1 MNSDERRAARRI
13 RREEKRAKKK
23 RERCEN
29 STLDTVAD
37 LNALYKAQREAARG
51 VAWKASTQRYQIH
64 WLLNILKAKRDL
76 LEGNEVCKG
85 FHEFDI
91 FERGKKRHISSV
103 HFSERV
109 IQKSFTQ
116 NALIPSVKPTLI
128 YDNAANIKDKGTAFA
143 VMRTKKL
150 LADHY
155 RKHGREGYVL
165 QADFSDF
172 FASIPHGPVNQLID
186 TISEDKRLTALGR
199 HFVDMQGD
207 VGLGLGSEP
216 NQICAIAFPS
226 PLDHLICECC
236 GVEGYI
242 RYMDDFICVH
252 TDKRALQCILAV
264 VRDKC
269 AALGLTL
276 NEKKTHITKL
286 TKGFTFLKKRFTYSE
301 TGKVVVRPCR
311 ESITRERRKLKKQAA
326 LVAQGKMTFAQWVQ
340 SYQSWRG
347 SIMGLASHKTLTA
360 MDKLFARLS
369 AWVEMQGDPPPGMIY
384 TTQFLK
390 TPRFEGFFVAQN
402 TGFLR

>member
-1 MNSDERRAARRI
+1 MNSDERRSARRI

>member
-1 MNSDERRAARRI
+1 MNSDERRAARRK
-13 RREEKRAKKK
+13 RREEKRARKK
-23 RERCEN
+23 RERCKN

-51 VAWKASTQRYQIH
+51 VSWKTSTQRYQVH
-64 WLLNILKAKRDL
+64 WLLNILKARRDL
-76 LEGNEVCKG
+76 LEGNEVCRG

-91 FERGKKRHISSV
+91 FERGKRRHISSV

-116 NALIPSVKPTLI
+116 NALMPSVRPTLI

-143 VMRTKKL
+143 VKRTKKL

-155 RKHGREGYVL
+155 RKHGSDGYVL

-172 FASIPHGPVNQLID
+172 FASIPHEPVNQLID
-186 TISEDKRLTALGR
+186 TISEDRRLTALGR
-199 HFVDMQGD
+199 HFIEMQGD
-207 VGLGLGSEP
+207 IGLGLGSEP

-252 TDKRALQCILAV
+252 TDKLALQCILAV

-286 TKGFTFLKKRFTYSE
+286 TKGFTFLKRRFTYSE

-384 TTQFLK
+384 TTRFLK
-390 TPRFEGFFVAQN
+390 TPRFEGFFIAQN

>member
-13 RREEKRAKKK
+13 RREEKRARKK
-23 RERCEN
+23 RERCKN
-29 STLDTVAD
+29 STLDSVAD

-51 VAWKASTQRYQIH
+51 VAWKTSTQRYQIH

-76 LEGNEVCKG
+76 LEGNEVCRG

-91 FERGKKRHISSV
+91 FERGKRRHISSV

-116 NALIPSVKPTLI
+116 NALMPSVKPTLI

-384 TTQFLK
+384 TTRFLK

>member
-1 MNSDERRAARRI
+1 MNSDERRAARRR
-13 RREEKRAKKK
+13 RREEKRARKK

-37 LNALYKAQREAARG
+37 LNALYRAQREAARG
-51 VAWKASTQRYQIH
+51 VAWKSSTQRYQIH

-76 LEGNEVCKG
+76 LAGNEVCKG

-91 FERGKKRHISSV
+91 FERGKRRHISSV

-116 NALIPSVKPTLI
+116 NALMPSVRPTLI
-128 YDNAANIKDKGTAFA
+128 YDNAANIKNKGTAFA

-155 RKHGREGYVL
+155 RKYGSEGYVL

-172 FASIPHGPVNQLID
+172 FASIPHEPVNQLID

-226 PLDHLICECC
+226 PLDHLVCECC

-242 RYMDDFICVH
+242 RYMDDFICIH
-252 TDKRALQCILAV
+252 TDKVALQCVLAV

-326 LVAQGKMTFAQWVQ
+326 LVAQGKMSFAQWVQ

-347 SIMGLASHKTLTA
+347 SIMGLDSHKTLTA
-360 MDKLFARLS
+360 MDRLFARLS
-369 AWVEMQGDPPPGMIY
+369 AWVEMQGDPPPGMIFQ
-384 TTQFLK
+384 TLFSK
-390 TPRFEGFFVAQN
+390 TPRFEGFFIAQN

>member
-1 MNSDERRAARRI
+1 MNSDERRAARRK
-13 RREEKRAKKK
+13 RREEKRARKK
-23 RERCEN
+23 RERCKN
-29 STLDTVAD
+29 STLDSVAD

-51 VAWKASTQRYQIH
+51 VAWKTSTQRYQIH

-76 LEGNEVCKG
+76 LEGNEVCRG

-91 FERGKKRHISSV
+91 FERGKRRHISSV

-116 NALIPSVKPTLI
+116 NALMPSVKPTLI

-384 TTQFLK
+384 TTRFLK

>member
-1 MNSDERRAARRI
+1 MNSDERRAARRK
-13 RREEKRAKKK
+13 RREEKRARKK
-23 RERCEN
+23 RERCKN
-29 STLDTVAD
+29 STLDSVAD

-51 VAWKASTQRYQIH
+51 VAWKTSTQRYQIH

-76 LEGNEVCKG
+76 LEGNEVCRG

-91 FERGKKRHISSV
+91 FERGKRRHISSV

-116 NALIPSVKPTLI
+116 NALMPSVKPTLI
-128 YDNAANIKDKGTAFA
+128 YDNAANIKDNGTAFA

-384 TTQFLK
+384 TTRFLK

>member
-1 MNSDERRAARRI
+1 MNSDERRAARRM
-13 RREEKRAKKK
+13 RREEKRARKK
-23 RERCEN
+23 RERCKN

-51 VAWKASTQRYQIH
+51 VAWKTSTQRYQIH
-64 WLLNILKAKRDL
+64 WLLNILKARRDL

-91 FERGKKRHISSV
+91 FERGKRRHISSV

-116 NALIPSVKPTLI
+116 NALMPSVKPTLI

-143 VMRTKKL
+143 VRRTKKL

-384 TTQFLK
+384 TTRFLK

>member
-1 MNSDERRAARRI
+1 MNSDERRAARRR
-13 RREEKRAKKK
+13 RREEERARKK
-23 RERCEN
+23 RERCDS
-29 STLDTVAD
+29 STLDAVAD

-51 VAWKASTQRYQIH
+51 VAWKSSTQRYQIH
-64 WLLNILKAKRDL
+64 WLLNIIKAKRDL

-103 HFSERV
+103 HFAERV

-116 NALIPSVKPTLI
+116 NALLPSVRPTLI
-128 YDNAANIKDKGTAFA
+128 YDNAANIKGKGTAFA
-143 VMRTKKL
+143 VRRTKKL
-150 LADHY
+150 LVDHY
-155 RKHGREGYVL
+155 RKYGSEGYVL

-172 FASIPHGPVNQLID
+172 FASIPHEPVNQLID
-186 TISEDKRLTALGR
+186 TISEDNRLTTLGR

-207 VGLGLGSEP
+207 IGLGLGSEP

-226 PLDHLICECC
+226 PLDHLVCECC

-242 RYMDDFICVH
+242 RYTDDFICIH
-252 TDKRALQCILAV
+252 TDKVALQCVLAV

-286 TKGFTFLKKRFTYSE
+286 TRGFTFLKKRFTYSE

-326 LVAQGKMTFAQWVQ
+326 LVAQGKMSFAQWVQ

-347 SIMGLASHKTLTA
+347 SIMGLDSHTTLTA
-360 MDKLFARLS
+360 MDRLFASLS
-369 AWVEMQGDPPPGMIY
+369 AWVEMQGDPPPGMIFQ
-384 TTQFLK
+384 TLFSK
-390 TPRFEGFFVAQN
+390 TPRFEGFFIAQN
-402 TGFLR
+402 TGFIR

>member
-1 MNSDERRAARRI
+1 MNSEERRAARRK
-13 RREEKRAKKK
+13 RREEKRARKK
-23 RERCEN
+23 RERCKN

-51 VAWKASTQRYQIH
+51 VAWKSSTQRYQIH
-64 WLLNILKAKRDL
+64 WLINIIKAKRDL

-91 FERGKKRHISSV
+91 FERGKRRHISSV

-116 NALIPSVKPTLI
+116 NALMPSVRPTLI

-143 VMRTKKL
+143 VKRTKKL

-155 RKHGREGYVL
+155 RKHGSDGYVL

-172 FASIPHGPVNQLID
+172 FASIPHEPVNKLID
-186 TISEDKRLTALGR
+186 TISEDGRLTALGR
-199 HFVDMQGD
+199 HFIEMQGD

-252 TDKRALQCILAV
+252 TDKQALQCILAV

-276 NEKKTHITKL
+276 NEKKTHITKF

-347 SIMGLASHKTLTA
+347 SIMGLDSRKTLAA
-360 MDKLFARLS
+360 MDELFARLS
-369 AWVEMQGDPPPGMIY
+369 AWAEMQGDPPPGMIFQ
-384 TTQFLK
+384 TLFSQ
-390 TPRFEGFFVAQN
+390 TPRFEGFFIAQN

>member
-13 RREEKRAKKK
+13 RREEKRARKK

-384 TTQFLK
+384 TTRFLK

>member
-13 RREEKRAKKK
+13 RREEKRARKK

-384 TTQFLK
+384 TTRFLK

-402 TGFLR
+402 TRFLR

>member
-1 MNSDERRAARRI
+1 MNSDERRAARRK
-13 RREEKRAKKK
+13 RREEKRARKK
-23 RERCEN
+23 RERCKN
-29 STLDTVAD
+29 STLDSVAD

-51 VAWKASTQRYQIH
+51 VAWKTSTQRYQIH

-76 LEGNEVCKG
+76 LEGNEVCRG

-91 FERGKKRHISSV
+91 FERGKRRHISSV

-116 NALIPSVKPTLI
+116 NALMPSVKPTLI

-264 VRDKC
+264 VRD
-269 AALGLTL
+269 

-369 AWVEMQGDPPPGMIY
+369 AWVEMQGDPP
-384 TTQFLK
+384 Q
-390 TPRFEGFFVAQN
+390 A
-402 TGFLR
+402 

>member
-1 MNSDERRAARRI
+1 MNSDERRAARRM
-13 RREEKRAKKK
+13 RREEKRARKK

-384 TTQFLK
+384 TTRFLK

>member
-13 RREEKRAKKK
+13 RREEKRARKK